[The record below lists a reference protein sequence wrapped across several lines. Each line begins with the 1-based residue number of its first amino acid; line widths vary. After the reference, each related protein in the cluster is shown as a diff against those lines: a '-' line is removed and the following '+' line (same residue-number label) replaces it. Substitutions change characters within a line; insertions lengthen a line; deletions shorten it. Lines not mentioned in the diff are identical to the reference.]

1 MKEEKQNKVAI
12 QETYGERFQHCW
24 GCGPQNETGMH
35 LKSYPSE
42 DGKSVICKVI
52 PDEKFT
58 GGVPQNLFGG
68 MIAMIFDCHGTA
80 SAAYFNHKNKGL
92 DLTEETVIGRYIT
105 ARLEVDF
112 KKPVPMNEEITVIS
126 TLEELT
132 DRKAIVNMTMEVR
145 GEKRA
150 GSRIIAVGVKD
161 NM

>member
-1 MKEEKQNKVAI
+1 MKDQKKLSI

-24 GCGPQNETGMH
+24 GCGPKNDMGLH

-42 DGKSVICKVI
+42 DKKTVKAKII
-52 PDEKFT
+52 PDKMYT

-80 SAAYFNHKNKGL
+80 SAAYFAHIDKGL
-92 DLTEETVIGRYIT
+92 EFDENTIIERFIT

-112 KKPVPMNEEITVIS
+112 KKPTPMNEEIEVIAEI
-126 TLEELT
+126 EELGE
-132 DRKAIVNMTMEVR
+132 RKTIIRMKITAKEEVR
-145 GEKRA
+145 AKA
-150 GSRIIAVGVKD
+150 KMIAVKVKD